1 MLILNLQTPY
11 VFNIFQVWKTLKTV
25 YISTKLM
32 VLTKWGGGGMNYFAL
47 GSFRR
52 FKMLFYSLI
61 C

>member
-32 VLTKWGGGGMNYFAL
+32 VLTKWGGGG
-47 GSFRR
+47 
-52 FKMLFYSLI
+52 
-61 C
+61 